1 MKFFDK
7 SAFYDCVHKTF
18 GLQEGMIQV
27 YRAEMIIPDMD
38 AYVFLYSR
46 PYTREGKQIEN
57 FRGKEG
63 IYIYCY
69 VDSHPTERD
78 IIKEIEDW
86 YGQKSIEVAGKVEV
100 DNPKGIA
107 EILLRVPTPKS
118 AYWAE
123 SSVLN
128 P

>member
-7 SAFYDCVHKTF
+7 SAFYDYIHKTF
-18 GLQEGMIQV
+18 DLQEGMIQV
-27 YRAEMIIPDMD
+27 YRAEMIIPDTD

-46 PYTREGKQIEN
+46 PYVRQGKQEPDW
-57 FRGKEG
+57 RGKEG

-69 VDSHPTERD
+69 TDYHPKETD
-78 IIKEIEDW
+78 LIKELEDW

-118 AYWAE
+118 GYWAE